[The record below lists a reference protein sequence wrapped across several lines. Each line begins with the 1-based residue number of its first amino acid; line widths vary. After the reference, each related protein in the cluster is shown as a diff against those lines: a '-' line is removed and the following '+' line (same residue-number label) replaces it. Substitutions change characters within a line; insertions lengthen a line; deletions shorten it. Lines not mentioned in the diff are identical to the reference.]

1 MSTKKLG
8 WMANVFIHS
17 GKAYLPVLGWT
28 DAGMYHEYGPVLTC
42 DADNAALATT
52 LKELKALGNPP
63 MPHPSHEVLD
73 KASPVEKAMRIRGFK
88 KMAREGVIVA
98 VISQLEESWRVAF
111 SPADA
116 TDVQLIDYD
125 QASKLPPDVG
135 LEAIAKYI
143 LEELGSR
150 LN

>member
-1 MSTKKLG
+1 MSTKKPG

-17 GKAYLPVLGWT
+17 GIAYLPVLGWT

-42 DADNAALATT
+42 SADHAALAST
-52 LKELKALGNPP
+52 LAELKALGNPA
-63 MPHPSHEVLD
+63 MHHPSREALD

-88 KMAREGVIVA
+88 KMAREGVVVA

-116 TDVQLIDYD
+116 ADVQLIDHD
-125 QASKLPPDVG
+125 QAGKLPLDAG
-135 LEAIAKYI
+135 LEDIAKCI
-143 LEELGSR
+143 LEEVDSR
-150 LN
+150 RN